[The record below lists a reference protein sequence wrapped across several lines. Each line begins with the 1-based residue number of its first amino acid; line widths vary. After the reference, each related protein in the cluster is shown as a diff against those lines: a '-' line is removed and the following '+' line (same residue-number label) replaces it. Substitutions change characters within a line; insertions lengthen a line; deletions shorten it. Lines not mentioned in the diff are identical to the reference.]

1 LIKPNYERQQQV
13 IRLIRLIRREL
24 MTTLAQENSISF
36 TVLNTTGYLC
46 CVRAEKFSA

>member
-1 LIKPNYERQQQV
+1 LLIKPNYERQQQV
-13 IRLIRLIRREL
+13 IRREL

>member
-13 IRLIRLIRREL
+13 IRLIRREL

-36 TVLNTTGYLC
+36 TVLDNTGYLC